1 MKCFWRQ
8 QAASL
13 TVEVSGVDLQ
23 RRKGSSLHGLRLRL
37 ENRCIATLGDANP

>member
-23 RRKGSSLHGLRLRL
+23 AQRIKPAWTAAAIGK
-37 ENRCIATLGDANP
+37 